1 MEGQRET
8 IKEVLEKAIEKLES
22 NIVLEH
28 IKAAA
33 MVHLEL
39 TMIEKFD
46 KDIINALGLYQT
58 YLQHKHQSAKFVGVI
73 EKVKGIIIARQERS
87 IIKELINRCEKKEF
101 GNGDEY
107 IKKIIFLIR
116 KAI

>member
-1 MEGQRET
+1 MEEKQET
-8 IKEVLEKAIEKLES
+8 MKDVFEQAIAKLET
-22 NIVLEH
+22 NLVLDH

-39 TMIEKFD
+39 TMIEGFD

-58 YLQHKHQSAKFVGVI
+58 YLQHKHQSIKFVGMLSKI
-73 EKVKGIIIARQERS
+73 KGMLIARGERS
-87 IIKELINRCEKKEF
+87 VIKELINRCERKTF
-101 GNGDEY
+101 GNGDAY

-116 KAI
+116 KAL